1 MCKWLMKSSRLL
13 NTILSMLHHVVSNYT
28 IQPYVMLTK
37 DYMYFTSKLD
47 QIFYTHQKPKRPG
60 QKERPMY
67 HIGTNQ
73 TIHAQKWYLSKQP
86 TGTGYTTP
94 TSLHRVKDPM
104 VRRFHY

>member
-1 MCKWLMKSSRLL
+1 
-13 NTILSMLHHVVSNYT
+13 
-28 IQPYVMLTK
+28 MLTK
-37 DYMYFTSKLD
+37 DYMYFTSKLV

-86 TGTGYTTP
+86 KGTGYTHKPSSCKGSHGQTIP
-94 TSLHRVKDPM
+94 LLRLFGLDNPSWDFCISTRPCTAT
-104 VRRFHY
+104 FIG